1 MDALQ
6 ALLGADLKIE
16 KEVPIKR
23 LGVNFTIKAIDG
35 DMIAKIQEECTYHTG
50 KGKNR
55 EKVVDEQKLGA
66 LLIAKG
72 CVSPNFGDQRLLDKY
87 KATDAADC
95 VKKAL
100 LAGEIAKLSGA
111 ILELS
116 GFDDDGL
123 DEVKN

>member
-35 DMIAKIQEECTYHTG
+35 DLITRIQDECTYYVG

-55 EKVVDEQKLGA
+55 EKVLDEQKLGA
-66 LLIAKG
+66 LVIAKG
-72 CVSPNFGDQRLLDKY
+72 CVNPNFGDQRLLDKY
-87 KATDAADC
+87 KASDASDC

-100 LAGEIAKLSGA
+100 LAGEIAKLSSA

-123 DEVKN
+123 EEVKN